1 MANFQTP
8 AVKVAQS
15 TVAALR
21 YLSVL
26 PRTINRDAE
35 SAYEAGYGTTVNVPL
50 PVKATANELSK
61 TQRDARTA
69 ITYNDLTRKY
79 VPVNLD
85 TQVYSAARLP
95 SDWQTWT
102 LQDFEAEVAKPE
114 AEAVVDALPKKIA
127 ALMDAIQAPQD
138 ANPSAALVATSDAKA
153 TKIKADGSNLFAVL
167 SRLRRVLN
175 KNEVPFG
182 DRYLAVGPA
191 VGEIIQSNRDILN
204 AAFSADNGDAL
215 HEATLGKLF
224 GMTVVEDPRLPEAKA
239 VAYHRDAFTMAMR
252 AADVPLGAS
261 FGAARADDGFAL
273 RLICDYDPDHTED
286 RAVVDA
292 YVGFAVMD
300 SARAIAVQIG

>member
-8 AVKVAQS
+8 AAKVAQS

-35 SAYEAGYGTTVNVPL
+35 GAYEAGYGTTVNVPL

-61 TQRDARTA
+61 TQRANRAA
-69 ITYNDLTRKY
+69 INYNDLTRKY
-79 VPVNLD
+79 MPVNLD

-102 LQDFEAEVAKPE
+102 LQDFETEVAKPE
-114 AEAVVDALPKKIA
+114 AEAVVDILPKRIA
-127 ALMDAIQAPQD
+127 DLMDTIRAPQD
-138 ANPSAALVATSDAKA
+138 KDPSGALVEPAEARA
-153 TKIKADGSNLFAVL
+153 TKINRDGSNLFAVL

-175 KNEVPFG
+175 KKEVPFG

-191 VGEIIQSNRDILN
+191 VAEIIQSDRNILN
-204 AAFSADNGDAL
+204 AAFSADSGSAL

-292 YVGFAVMD
+292 YVGFAVLDD
-300 SARAIAVQIG
+300 SRAVAVQIG

>member
-69 ITYNDLTRKY
+69 ITYNDLTRRY
-79 VPVNLD
+79 VPVSLD

-102 LQDFEAEVAKPE
+102 LQDFETEVAKPE

-127 ALMDAIQAPQD
+127 NLMNTIQAPQTD
-138 ANPSAALVATSDAKA
+138 PSAALVATSAATA
-153 TKIKADGSNLFAVL
+153 TKIKSDGSNLFAVL
-167 SRLRRVLN
+167 SRLRRILN

-204 AAFSADNGDAL
+204 AAFSADGGDAL

-224 GMTVVEDPRLPEAKA
+224 GMTVVEDPRLPEEKA
-239 VAYHRDAFTMAMR
+239 IAYHRDAFTMAMR

-300 SARAIAVQIG
+300 ASRAIAVQIG